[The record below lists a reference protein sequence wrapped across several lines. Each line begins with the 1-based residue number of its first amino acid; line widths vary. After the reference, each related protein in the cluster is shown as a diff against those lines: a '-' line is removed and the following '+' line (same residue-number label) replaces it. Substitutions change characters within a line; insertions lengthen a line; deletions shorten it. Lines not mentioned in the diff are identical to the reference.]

1 MRRTVFAL
9 GMSLA
14 EVSRNPMLLTEWL
27 LTREESRR
35 LRQATVLSSCTQPS
49 YGELRCENIWLR

>member
-1 MRRTVFAL
+1 MRRTVFTL

-35 LRQATVLSSCTQPS
+35 PYASEVAANLGHQLA
-49 YGELRCENIWLR
+49 